1 MTTGVHQEH
10 SLLRTL
16 ARWAFHLAA
25 LAAVCAPLPLA
36 FAALSGIGHRWV
48 DILAQFT
55 GPAVLPAVL
64 LTFGFA
70 IIRQRGW
77 AIASAAMTALLLI
90 AVWPQ
95 WFPDQGEPREGAPVV
110 RVYSA
115 NLYYLN
121 DDVAA
126 IRSSLETADADIVIL
141 IELGEEA
148 TRQADAI
155 LEGYP
160 HRVASLR
167 LDVTR
172 GPSRSVIASRY
183 PLRALPDPPDGL
195 HSVGAVADSPL
206 GHLNLIGAHLT
217 RPWPYQYQWGQISQ
231 TMALTDIR
239 KTLAGPVIIAGDFN
253 SVSSARIG
261 RQVKSDM
268 GLIPAPGVT
277 GTWPTALPPILGIT
291 IDQVWRSPDLAL
303 LSRKL
308 GQTNGSDHL
317 PVVTEF
323 TLAAE

>member
-1 MTTGVHQEH
+1 MTTRVHQDH

-16 ARWAFHLAA
+16 ARVAFHLAA
-25 LAAVCAPLPLA
+25 LGAVCAPLALA
-36 FAALSGIGHRWV
+36 LAALSGIGHRWV

-64 LTFGFA
+64 LTVAFLV
-70 IIRQRGW
+70 IRQWRW
-77 AIASAAMTALLLI
+77 AIASSGTILLLLF

-95 WFPDQGEPREGAPVV
+95 WFPDNGRPREDAPVV

-126 IRSSLETADADIVIL
+126 IRSSIEAADADVVIL

-148 TRQADAI
+148 TRQADTI

-167 LDVTR
+167 LDVSR
-172 GPSRSVIASRY
+172 GPSRSIIASRY
-183 PLRALPDPPDGL
+183 PLRTLPDPPDGL

-206 GHLNLIGAHLT
+206 GRLNLIGVHLT

-231 TMALTDIR
+231 TMALTEIR
-239 KTLAGPVIIAGDFN
+239 GALTGPTIVAGDFN

-261 RQVKSDM
+261 RQIKADM
-268 GLIPAPGVT
+268 GLAPAPGIE

-291 IDQVWRSPDLAL
+291 IDQVWRSRDLAL
-303 LSRKL
+303 VSREL
-308 GQTNGSDHL
+308 GQANGSDHL
-317 PVVTEF
+317 PVVTGF

>member
-1 MTTGVHQEH
+1 MTRRVQPKH

-16 ARWAFHLAA
+16 ARVAFHLTA

-36 FAALSGIGHRWV
+36 IAALSGIGHRWV
-48 DILAQFT
+48 DIFAQFT
-55 GPAVLPAVL
+55 GPAFLPALL
-64 LTFGFA
+64 LTLGFVV
-70 IIRQRGW
+70 IRQWGW
-77 AIASAAMTALLLI
+77 AVASTAMTALLLA

-95 WFPDQGEPREGAPVV
+95 WFPAKGQPREDAPVV
-110 RVYSA
+110 RLYSA

-121 DDVAA
+121 DDVAS
-126 IRSSLETADADIVIL
+126 IRSSIEAADADVVIL

-160 HRVASLR
+160 HRVASVR

-206 GHLNLIGAHLT
+206 GRLNLIGVHLT
-217 RPWPYQYQWGQISQ
+217 RPWPYQYQWGQITQ
-231 TMALTDIR
+231 TMALTGIR
-239 KTLAGPVIIAGDFN
+239 QELTGPVIVAGDFN

-261 RQVKSDM
+261 RQVKADM
-268 GLIPAPGVT
+268 GLIPAPGIT

-303 LSRKL
+303 LSRTL
-308 GQTNGSDHL
+308 GQANGSDHL

-323 TLAAE
+323 TLAE